1 MIWLREIELSEVTHR
16 QRPGLVDLPRSDAV
30 LTDGGRKGALT
41 MQRPGNRLAR
51 ELLALGFPVLAAWNE
66 GKALANRS
74 DGQVLAI

>member
-1 MIWLREIELSEVTHR
+1 M
-16 QRPGLVDLPRSDAV
+16 
-30 LTDGGRKGALT
+30 T